1 MKGPTQQYS
10 DTIKSLQSRIQALED
25 ENRLLKERLE
35 EAGVSYANIV
45 SGDAEGVVELY
56 DPDQG
61 ARIKKFDV
69 TDKIASDFFM
79 MFCRGRKDVYDLRYT
94 NPKTGKNGY
103 YSQCFNRWDRGCHI
117 QKKDGV
123 RCKDCELRAYKPVTL
138 PLIKAHMNGTDP
150 NGNDVVA
157 IYPMLEN
164 NLCQLLVFD
173 FDNHA
178 KGAEQEDYANIDDGW
193 KEEINALRRICKNL
207 DVDAVVER
215 SRSGRGAHLWIFFK
229 EMVPARLAR
238 RFGFALLEKGA
249 ESVKE
254 HRELVS
260 RNTSICF
267 DESRMEEWTFE
278 NADMSD
284 AVMHKAKSYV
294 DNWEEMKRN
303 HIGCL
308 FWGPVGTGKSFIA
321 GCIANEL
328 LKQEVTVKMTNFNTI
343 IDDIF
348 PLADKMEYINALAS
362 YQLLIIDDL
371 GVERNSE
378 YALGI
383 IFSVIDRR
391 IRSGRP
397 LIITTNLPLIEIKSE
412 TMLDKR
418 RIYDRI
424 LEMCTPMY
432 VGGTSKREVIASM
445 KMEKAKTLLNTNR
458 GKEECE

>member
-1 MKGPTQQYS
+1 MTREEDTVCVGSDGLKYS
-10 DTIKSLQSRIQALED
+10 ESLWGS
-25 ENRLLKERLE
+25 ERSIFPQGWLY
-35 EAGVSYANIV
+35 GDKRNIPGNV
-45 SGDAEGVVELY
+45 
-56 DPDQG
+56 
-61 ARIKKFDV
+61 
-69 TDKIASDFFM
+69 
-79 MFCRGRKDVYDLRYT
+79 
-94 NPKTGKNGY
+94 
-103 YSQCFNRWDRGCHI
+103 
-117 QKKDGV
+117 
-123 RCKDCELRAYKPVTL
+123 PVTE
-138 PLIKAHMNGTDP
+138 KRMKKN
-150 NGNDVVA
+150 
-157 IYPMLEN
+157 
-164 NLCQLLVFD
+164 
-173 FDNHA
+173 
-178 KGAEQEDYANIDDGW
+178 KNI
-193 KEEINALRRICKNL
+193 LKN
-207 DVDAVVER
+207 
-215 SRSGRGAHLWIFFK
+215 
-229 EMVPARLAR
+229 
-238 RFGFALLEKGA
+238 
-249 ESVKE
+249 KE

-308 FWGPVGTGKSFIA
+308 FWGPVGTGKSFIVPVR
-321 GCIANEL
+321 IANEL

-348 PLADKMEYINALAS
+348 PLADKTEYINALAS

-397 LIITTNLPLIEIKSE
+397 LIITTNLPLKEIKSE

-432 VGGTSKREVIASM
+432 VGGTSKREAIAS
-445 KMEKAKTLLNTNR
+445 KNGESENAVEYKQR
-458 GKEECE
+458 GGEM

>member
-1 MKGPTQQYS
+1 MGMK
-10 DTIKSLQSRIQALED
+10 KHSRQCACDRKTYEEEQKYFKD
-25 ENRLLKERLE
+25 KE
-35 EAGVSYANIV
+35 Y
-45 SGDAEGVVELY
+45 
-56 DPDQG
+56 Q
-61 ARIKKFDV
+61 
-69 TDKIASDFFM
+69 
-79 MFCRGRKDVYDLRYT
+79 
-94 NPKTGKNGY
+94 
-103 YSQCFNRWDRGCHI
+103 
-117 QKKDGV
+117 
-123 RCKDCELRAYKPVTL
+123 
-138 PLIKAHMNGTDP
+138 
-150 NGNDVVA
+150 
-157 IYPMLEN
+157 
-164 NLCQLLVFD
+164 
-173 FDNHA
+173 
-178 KGAEQEDYANIDDGW
+178 
-193 KEEINALRRICKNL
+193 
-207 DVDAVVER
+207 
-215 SRSGRGAHLWIFFK
+215 
-229 EMVPARLAR
+229 
-238 RFGFALLEKGA
+238 
-249 ESVKE
+249 
-254 HRELVS
+254 ELVS

-308 FWGPVGTGKSFIA
+308 FWGPVGTGKSYIA

-348 PLADKMEYINALAS
+348 PLADKMEYINALAL

-397 LIITTNLPLIEIKSE
+397 LIITTNLPLKEIKSE
-412 TMLDKR
+412 TMLDKK

-432 VGGTSKREVIASM
+432 VGGTSKREAIASM